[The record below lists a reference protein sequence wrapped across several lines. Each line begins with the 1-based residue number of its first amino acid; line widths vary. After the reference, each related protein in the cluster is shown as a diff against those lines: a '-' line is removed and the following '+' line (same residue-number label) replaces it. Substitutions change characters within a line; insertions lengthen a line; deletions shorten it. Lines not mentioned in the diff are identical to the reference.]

1 MDVVW
6 ARLCFYYFYA
16 LLQAQFAQYY
26 SYVLF
31 YFSVNFHVNQKTGTP
46 ADAPVRWRKISGFFP
61 PWLPLWGSCR
71 RKPTDTKTC

>member
-16 LLQAQFAQYY
+16 LLLAQFAQYY

-31 YFSVNFHVNQKTGTP
+31 YLSVNFHLPILRRKHHMVLTTP
-46 ADAPVRWRKISGFFP
+46 ACMF
-61 PWLPLWGSCR
+61 
-71 RKPTDTKTC
+71 

>member
-16 LLQAQFAQYY
+16 LLLAQFAQYY

-31 YFSVNFHVNQKTGTP
+31 YLSVNFHPPILRCKHHMVLITP
-46 ADAPVRWRKISGFFP
+46 ACM
-61 PWLPLWGSCR
+61 L
-71 RKPTDTKTC
+71 